1 MSLPISA
8 RVSPWPAAR
17 SLSYDRVTS
26 ARVSHDLSTASLP
39 PSRAGLQE
47 YHIQVHVNPSN
58 ISIFVATAIQCIV
71 PIVLLYACLS
81 QQQ

>member
-58 ISIFVATAIQCIV
+58 ISLFVAE
-71 PIVLLYACLS
+71 L
-81 QQQ
+81 